1 MTSYASAT
9 TTNSTETAAQI
20 EVRRMDFGF
29 DQVTEQDWFRNN
41 PILSAFMAVLSGT
54 FPPGEQM
61 FIQTVRY
68 FKDDIKDPE
77 LQEAV
82 RLFTQQEA
90 HHTHQHK
97 LANQR
102 LEELGWKALDIE
114 WRVERAIQF
123 LNKDRSPENQLAM
136 TVCLEHLTAIVAEF
150 VLTHPEHFDGMDPA
164 VRNMLIWH
172 AIEEIEHK
180 SVAFDV
186 YMQVCGDR
194 KALRKMMNRMAFMFP
209 FLTTLRTF
217 YLLARAKRLPRWK
230 HIRDARGML
239 TGPTGMLTC
248 LKQPLKDFY
257 GENFHPDDHD
267 NRGLVEKWKAEVDQY
282 RAV

>member
-1 MTSYASAT
+1 MTTY
-9 TTNSTETAAQI
+9 TAATATANADSVAKI

-61 FIQTVRY
+61 FIQSVRH
-68 FKDDIKDPE
+68 FKDQIQGDE

-102 LEELGWKALDIE
+102 LEELGWDALAIE
-114 WRVERAIQF
+114 KRVERAIYF
-123 LNKDRSPENQLAM
+123 LNRKRSPESRLAM

-150 VLTHPEHFDGMDPA
+150 VLTHPEHFEGMDLS

-194 KALRKMMNRMAFMFP
+194 KALRRMMNRMAFMFP
-209 FLTTLRTF
+209 FLTTLRTI
-217 YLLARAKRLPRWK
+217 YLLARARRLPRWK
-230 HIRDARGML
+230 HVRDARGML

-257 GENFHPDDHD
+257 QDDFHPDDHD
-267 NRGLVEKWKAEVDQY
+267 NRGLVEQWKAEVDQY
-282 RAV
+282 RAG

>member
-1 MTSYASAT
+1 MSTYASAT
-9 TTNSTETAAQI
+9 TTHSAEPAAQI

-29 DQVTEQDWFRNN
+29 DQITEQDWFRNN

-61 FIQTVRY
+61 FIQTVRN
-68 FKDDIKDPE
+68 FKDRIQGDE
-77 LQEAV
+77 LKEAV

-102 LEELGWKALDIE
+102 LEALGWKALDIE
-114 WRVERAIQF
+114 WRVERAIEF
-123 LNKDRSPENQLAM
+123 LNKNRSHENQLAM
-136 TVCLEHLTAIVAEF
+136 TVCLEHLTAITAEF

-164 VRNMLIWH
+164 VRNMLLWH

-194 KALRKMMNRMAFMFP
+194 KALHKMMNRMAFMFP

-217 YLLARAKRLPRWK
+217 YLLAAARRLPRWR
-230 HIRDARGML
+230 HIRETKGLL
-239 TGPTGMLTC
+239 TGPSGMLTC

-257 GENFHPDDHD
+257 RDDFHPEDHD
-267 NRGLVEKWKAEVDQY
+267 NRQLVEQWKAEIDTY
-282 RAV
+282 RAA

>member
-1 MTSYASAT
+1 MNTQAITQNPA
-9 TTNSTETAAQI
+9 NI

-29 DQVTEQDWFRNN
+29 DGLQEQDWFRGN

-61 FIQTVRY
+61 FIQSVRY
-68 FKDDIKDPE
+68 FKDRITDPD
-77 LQEAV
+77 LQESV

-97 LANQR
+97 QANLR
-102 LEELGWKALDIE
+102 LEALGWRALEIE
-114 WRVERAIQF
+114 KRVEQAIRL
-123 LNKDRSPENQLAM
+123 LNRKRSPEGQLAM

-150 VLTHPEHFDGMDPA
+150 VLTHPEHFEGMQPS
-164 VRNMLIWH
+164 VRNMLVWH

-194 KALRKMMNRMAFMFP
+194 KALRRMMNRMAVMFP
-209 FLTTLRTF
+209 LLTTLRTF
-217 YLLARAKRLPRWK
+217 YLLIRARRLPRWK
-230 HIRDARGML
+230 HLREARQMLFGESGMI
-239 TGPTGMLTC
+239 TC

-257 GENFHPDDHD
+257 REDFHPDDHD
-267 NRGLVEKWKAEVDQY
+267 NRGLVETWKAEIEQY
-282 RAV
+282 RLG